1 MLCLLRENFSSG
13 GDTRQR
19 QRKYFGYVVTERLP
33 GRIFRDFDMI
43 FQIIESNLDLKLS
56 NILVKA
62 MVREAAGC
70 VVVNMT
76 SWLNDPSQDGFCCS
90 PTQFSSFNTD
100 VEGDPMIYI
109 VVMLCV
115 FSAGIAS
122 LMIIYMKKVC
132 LLRT

>member
-13 GDTRQR
+13 EDTRQR
-19 QRKYFGYVVTERLP
+19 QKKYIGYVVTERLQ
-33 GRIFRDFDMI
+33 GRIFRDSDMI
-43 FQIIESNLDLKLS
+43 YDIIESYSDLKLS

-90 PTQFSSFNTD
+90 PTQFSNTD

-132 LLRT
+132 LLRNIN

>member
-1 MLCLLRENFSSG
+1 
-13 GDTRQR
+13 
-19 QRKYFGYVVTERLP
+19 
-33 GRIFRDFDMI
+33 MI
-43 FQIIESNLDLKLS
+43 FQIIESYSDLKLS

-76 SWLNDPSQDGFCCS
+76 SWLNDGGQDGFCCS

-132 LLRT
+132 LLRNIN